1 VLWAV
6 TAAVIVVAGRSARIA
21 IPPGAGLFFA
31 LALVSDALLFTAIGA
46 LCSQLGATRRRAA
59 GYAGAVLGASYA
71 VRMVA
76 DSGAGLHGL
85 IWLSPLGWVESLQP
99 LTGPRPWPLVPI
111 FACTAVVALV
121 TVRLAA
127 SRDVGA
133 STIPDRDR
141 ADPRLRLLGGHAGLS
156 LRLVRPT
163 VVAWAAAVAL
173 TGLLI
178 GFVAH
183 AAAGSIS
190 GSSVRDVL
198 SRLGAP
204 GAGTATFLAVDF
216 LIIAI
221 LLGFVAAGL
230 VSAVRSEEL
239 EGRLDPLLT
248 RPVSRASWLGARL
261 VVAAGALV
269 ACGIVGGL
277 ATLLGVVSG
286 GATADAGAVVGA
298 GLNTVP
304 PAVCVLG
311 LGALAYGIAPRA
323 ASLVVYGLVTWS
335 VLIDLVGGVGA
346 LDHWVADTSVFH
358 QMAAAPA
365 APPNWPAI
373 AVLVSIGIAGSV
385 GGCLCL
391 ARRDLQGG

>member
-1 VLWAV
+1 M
-6 TAAVIVVAGRSARIA
+6 
-21 IPPGAGLFFA
+21 
-31 LALVSDALLFTAIGA
+31 SDALLFTAIGA

-178 GFVAH
+178 GFVTH

-261 VVAAGALV
+261 VVALGALV